1 MAYQLIGSIN
11 SPYVRKLRMLM
22 LKENIPFEFKVI
34 NLFDKEGSEFL
45 RKVNPIGKVPVFLNG
60 DQVIYDSRVI
70 FNYLTKKHNLKPL
83 TLEEENKLSMI
94 DGGAETGVSL
104 FLLRQSGIEQ
114 TSSNGY
120 IQRQVKRIDDILKYL
135 EPWASSLDPQK
146 DWSFLEMS
154 LLSVV
159 NWVQKRNLVEL
170 QNYPTYQKFLERY
183 QSANAVKETEMVLS

>member
-1 MAYQLIGSIN
+1 MAYRLIGSIN
-11 SPYVRKLRMLM
+11 SPYVRKLRTLM

-45 RKVNPIGKVPVFLNG
+45 RKVNPIGKVPVFLDG

-70 FNYLTKKHNLKPL
+70 FNYLTKKHNLRPL
-83 TLEEENKLSMI
+83 TLDEENKLSMI

-104 FLLRQSGIEQ
+104 FLLRQSGIDQ

-120 IQRQVKRIDDILKYL
+120 VQRQVKRIEDILNHL
-135 EPWASSLDPQK
+135 ESWADSLDPK
-146 DWSFLEMS
+146 SHWSFPEMS
-154 LLSVV
+154 LLSVI
-159 NWVQKRNLVEL
+159 NWLQKRNLVEL

-183 QSANAVKETEMVLS
+183 QSAKGVKETEMVL